1 MVKGKVGG
9 SRNSAAGAGSPLK
22 WVVPALAVAT
32 FTASWAGLYPS
43 LFVEQ
48 WYARRL
54 FPLISCFAELIAD
67 AVSFSWL
74 DMAGSGVRVFL
85 ARPHPRRRGKLFLG
99 LGGAFFSDLFLLLG
113 VSYHPEPWSLI
124 TPTDPSD
131 S

>member
-74 DMAGSGVRVFL
+74 DMAAPVCVFSL
-85 ARPHPRRRGKLFLG
+85 VVILSRRRGELVLVLGAAFSFVLFWWLA
-99 LGGAFFSDLFLLLG
+99 L
-113 VSYHPEPWSLI
+113 Y
-124 TPTDPSD
+124 
-131 S
+131 

>member
-74 DMAGSGVRVFL
+74 DMAVPVVVVSVAWRSEEHTSEL
-85 ARPHPRRRGKLFLG
+85 QSRGHLVCR
-99 LGGAFFSDLFLLLG
+99 LLLEKKNKG
-113 VSYHPEPWSLI
+113 NVVQ
-124 TPTDPSD
+124 
-131 S
+131 